1 MAIERNGNIGVGI
14 ATFLIGGAFGF
25 MLFCIAFT

>member
-1 MAIERNGNIGVGI
+1 MAERNGNIDGI